1 MLQIITAMMKDPQD
15 QTVCHL
21 LFANQVTV
29 ITLIYIH
36 KIVSAVTEDQTPRTH
51 LDPGVQLEFGTF
63 DLCRRLVALI
73 KIAIY
78 LLH

>member
-29 ITLIYIH
+29 ITLIFIH
-36 KIVSAVTEDQTPRTH
+36 KTVSAVT
-51 LDPGVQLEFGTF
+51 

-73 KIAIY
+73 KFAIY